1 MIKLIIFLQTNFVI
15 REEII
20 HNVAIPALSI
30 KNPDC
35 HGYLTKQGAKST
47 RSWKRRYC
55 VLKNGCLYYYREMAD
70 TTALGVAKLH
80 DYTVDEG
87 SETGRRNGFRCVP
100 PRSSMRT
107 FTFIADNE
115 YDKKR

>member
-1 MIKLIIFLQTNFVI
+1 MIRQ
-15 REEII
+15 EII

-30 KNPDC
+30 KKPDC
-35 HGYLTKQGAKST
+35 HGYLTKQGGKTT

-80 DYTVDEG
+80 GYTVE
-87 SETGRRNGFRCVP
+87 ETGRRSGFRCVP
-100 PRSSMRT
+100 PHSGMRT
-107 FTFIADNE
+107 FTFVADNE